1 MAKGKNAPNPEDIF
15 GKDMEKD
22 ALNRVDLGSGVAD
35 PSFIPEDVEV
45 LNLAKQYANDDGV
58 TLRIYK
64 EGKGGYRDL
73 TFMAEMKPDEFTPSL
88 LQEEPYNGGRF
99 RLHFCSR
106 TGMIANKGLNVA
118 PAPRHLVKNDA
129 AVTQLSE
136 KFDSLSGILREL
148 VSRQT
153 APPPVPSR
161 IELIN
166 EMRAMAELF
175 GRQNNQPAPSNTIAN
190 DPFAILRLM
199 REFTEFQRSVS
210 PSQPAV
216 TNEKGELDSTATL
229 INLADR
235 FLSGLMQLKN
245 NQPQPQNV
253 NVPQIPQATVIPENN
268 LERVES
274 NDMLTQMT
282 AFLNVLC
289 VQAAADGDVETYAN
303 IILDNVDEKA
313 VLEFVNKPD
322 WFETLIKA
330 NPNAANYRPWFDEL
344 RAAIVEM
351 TQPDSPSSELTQQ
364 PAPSSVP
371 EPVTSG
377 GTANAVR
384 EPK

>member
-15 GKDMEKD
+15 GKDAEKD
-22 ALNRVDLGSGVAD
+22 ALNRVDLGGGVAD

-118 PAPRHLVKNDA
+118 PAPRHLVKNDTA
-129 AVTQLSE
+129 ITQLSE
-136 KFDSLSGILREL
+136 RFDSLSGILREL
-148 VSRQT
+148 VTRQT
-153 APPPVPSR
+153 VPTPAPSR
-161 IELIN
+161 MELIN

-175 GRQNNQPAPSNTIAN
+175 NSRNNQPVPNNSVTN

-235 FLSGLMQLKN
+235 FLGGLMQLKN
-245 NQPQPQNV
+245 NQQQPQNT
-253 NVPQIPQATVIPENN
+253 NVSQIPQVAVIPENN
-268 LERVES
+268 LEKVDN
-274 NDMLTQMT
+274 NDMLTQMN

-289 VQAAADGDVETYAN
+289 VQAAANGDVETYAN
-303 IILDNVDEKA
+303 IILDNVDEKS
-313 VLEFVNKPD
+313 VLDFVNKPD
-322 WFETLIKA
+322 WFETLVKA
-330 NPNAANYRPWFDEL
+330 NSNAGNYKSWFDEL
-344 RAAIVEM
+344 RTAILEM
-351 TQPDSPSSELTQQ
+351 TQPDTVDGALTATPST
-364 PAPSSVP
+364 SSVP
-371 EPVTSG
+371 EPVTSDG
-377 GTANAVR
+377 SINAVR